1 MLGRILEKFTEE
13 RQRRMIFWE
22 VPWRAAEMAA
32 NTPKKFTLVPGKTL
46 LKSSKTLKGVAHF
59 QVSACLAKISGAL
72 LGMAPPS
79 NCPPGVFDIVEYSPR
94 AQ

>member
-22 VPWRAAEMAA
+22 VPRRAAEMAA
-32 NTPKKFTLVPGKTL
+32 NTPKKFTWMPGKTS
-46 LKSSKTLKGVAHF
+46 LKSKKTVKGVAYF
-59 QVSACLAKISGAL
+59 QVFACLVKISGAL

-79 NCPPGVFDIVEYSPR
+79 NSPPGVF
-94 AQ
+94 